1 MLMSDVSARES
12 VRLPEGQRAAVASPY
27 LRAATCRALL
37 TAFILALLI
46 AAWNKQ
52 AELVTLTSQIT
63 ESTPAIAA
71 VLVLFLMLGIGGAV
85 GRLTQA
91 ASLREHPSRLAQW
104 ARHLVFTRGEMLVVF
119 YFLAIVCSMP
129 GVGLFRTFMP
139 CLSVVQYFG
148 MPSNHL
154 AEMAQDIPW
163 QWAPNDPEVMR
174 VFWEGGDR
182 AVPTLGVEGVPLLGP
197 LLEGAFHFLAA
208 PAIIDWRH
216 WLVPFLVWSFYLSAY
231 FVTAFCLITLFRRH
245 WEEDERLSYPVS
257 SLAVEMIRPE
267 GSLLSGQSFFR
278 DPVVWTGFSL
288 AVIYNVTNAIKVW
301 NPSVPALGIHYP
313 LGQFFTESP
322 WDTMQ
327 GFAIFYKPELLGLGY
342 LVPMDVLF
350 SIWFFTVFMWIVRPV
365 AKIVGYQP
373 SGFPFMTNQ
382 GVGAFLLLGVY
393 FIWSAWGRLREV
405 ARKAFAGDQAVD
417 DSQEPLSYRFS
428 ALTVLL
434 GLAVI
439 FGMPIAFGVV
449 TWHAVMYFTI
459 MMLTLIVYCHNR
471 AEMGFPVVWGYPLYK
486 QRETMINLLGS
497 AAFMPGGSTKSLTL
511 LSMFGWLQRTVNQA
525 ITSTGVEGYVAA
537 SKLGESRRVLAKVV
551 IGALVFGLVLAFLVN
566 LSAYYE
572 YGGLVLS
579 SAGGNEG
586 GQMTQEVLGQF
597 TPISQWV
604 DTPEG
609 PNRLKTGYTVFGAV
623 MALAMVIGRRAWV
636 RFPFHPGGY
645 ALALCHEGPYMWFA
659 AFLIW
664 GVKWATLHL
673 GGVKA
678 YRRIAP
684 GFLAFTL
691 GHFFSVGV
699 WSLIGL
705 YAGEFVRRYT
715 VWFI

>member
-1 MLMSDVSARES
+1 MS
-12 VRLPEGQRAAVASPY
+12 PVAGPSYP
-27 LRAATCRALL
+27 AATFRALL
-37 TAFILALLI
+37 TALILSLFI

-71 VLVLFLMLGIGGAV
+71 VLVLFVMLGLGGALNRFAQKA
-85 GRLTQA
+85 GGHT
-91 ASLREHPSRLAQW
+91 RLAAL
-104 ARHLVFTRGEMLVVF
+104 ARRLVFTRGEMLVVF
-119 YFLAIVCSMP
+119 YFLAIVSAMP

-154 AEMAQDIPW
+154 EEMARDIPW

-182 AVPTLGVEGVPLLGP
+182 AVPALGLEGLPVLGP
-197 LLEGAFHFLAA
+197 LLEGVFHFLAA
-208 PAIIDWRH
+208 PGLIAWRQ
-216 WLVPFLVWSFYLSAY
+216 WLVPFLLWSFYLSAY

-245 WEEDERLSYPVS
+245 WEEDERLGYPVA

-288 AVIYNVTNAIKVW
+288 AVIYNITNALKVF

-313 LGQFFTESP
+313 LGQFFTEAP
-322 WDTMQ
+322 WDTMA

-350 SIWFFTVFMWIVRPV
+350 SIWFFTVLMWIVRPF
-365 AKIVGYQP
+365 AKVVGYQP

-382 GVGAFLLLGVY
+382 GVGAFILLGGY
-393 FIWSAWGRLREV
+393 LIWSAWGRLREV
-405 ARKAFAGDQAVD
+405 GRKAFAGDPAVD
-417 DSQEPLSYRFS
+417 DRSEPLSYRFS

-434 GLAVI
+434 GLLVI
-439 FGMPIAFGVV
+439 FGLPIAFGVV
-449 TWHAVMYFTI
+449 PWQAVMYFGI
-459 MMLTLIVYCHNR
+459 MVLTLIVYCHNR

-486 QRETMINLLGS
+486 QRETMLSFLGS
-497 AAFMPGGSTKSLTL
+497 RPFMPGGSTKSLTL
-511 LSMFGWLQRTVNQA
+511 LTMFGWLQRTVNQA
-525 ITSTGVEGYVAA
+525 ITSTGVEGYIAA
-537 SKLGESRRVLAKVV
+537 DKLGESRRVLAKVV
-551 IGALVFGLVLAFLVN
+551 LGALVYGLVLAFLVN

-597 TPISQWV
+597 TPISQWL

-609 PNRLKTGYTVFGAV
+609 PHRLKTGYTIFGAL
-623 MALAMVIGRRAWV
+623 MALGMVLGRRAWV
-636 RFPFHPGGY
+636 RFPFHAGGY

-664 GVKWATLHL
+664 GVKWTTLHL

-678 YRRIAP
+678 YRRLAP

-691 GHFFSVGV
+691 GHFVSVGI

-705 YAGEFVRRYT
+705 YAGEFVSRYT
-715 VWFI
+715 VWFL

>member
-1 MLMSDVSARES
+1 LPTVAARRDSA
-12 VRLPEGQRAAVASPY
+12 ASYP
-27 LRAATCRALL
+27 AATFRALL
-37 TAFILALLI
+37 LAVVLALFI

-71 VLVLFLMLGIGGAV
+71 VMALFVVLGIGGLLNHFVARNSAS
-85 GRLTQA
+85 GAAPRLTA
-91 ASLREHPSRLAQW
+91 W
-104 ARHLVFTRGEMLVVF
+104 ARRLVFTRGETLVVF

-129 GVGLFRTFMP
+129 GVGFFRTFMP
-139 CLSVVQYFG
+139 CLSVTQYFG

-154 AEMAQDIPW
+154 QEMARDIPR

-182 AVPTLGVEGVPLLGP
+182 TVPSLGVEHVPLVGP
-197 LLEGAFHFLAA
+197 ALEGAFHFLAA
-208 PAIIDWRH
+208 PTIIDWRH
-216 WLVPFLVWSFYLSAY
+216 WLVPFLVWSFYLSVY

-245 WEEDERLSYPVS
+245 WEEDERLSFPVA

-267 GSLLSGQSFFR
+267 GSLLSGHSFFR

-288 AVIYNVTNAIKVW
+288 AVLYNFTNALKVF
-301 NPSVPALGIHYP
+301 NPSVPALGISYH

-322 WDTMQ
+322 WNTMS
-327 GFAIFYKPELLGLGY
+327 GFQIFYKPEILGLGY

-350 SIWFFTVFMWIVRPV
+350 SIWFFTVAMWVVRPF
-365 AKIVGYQP
+365 AKIAGYEP

-382 GVGAFLLLGVY
+382 GMGAFVLLGLY
-393 FIWSAWGRLREV
+393 FLWSARVRLAEV
-405 ARKAFAGDQAVD
+405 VRTTLGGGAAVD
-417 DSQEPLSYRFS
+417 DRDEPLSYRFS
-428 ALTVLL
+428 LITTAL
-434 GLAVI
+434 GLIVI
-439 FGMPIAFGVV
+439 FGMPIAFGVMP
-449 TWHAVMYFTI
+449 WAAVLYFGI
-459 MMLTLIVYCHNR
+459 MMLVLIVYCHNR

-486 QRETMINLLGS
+486 ERETMINFLGS
-497 AAFMPGGSTKSLTL
+497 QAFIAGGETKSMTL
-511 LSMFGWLQRTVNQA
+511 LTMFSWLQRTVNQA

-537 SKLGESRRVLAKVV
+537 HKLGESRRVLAKV
-551 IGALVFGLVLAFLVN
+551 IIAALVFGLVLAFLVN

-586 GQMTQEVLGQF
+586 GQMTEEVLGQF
-597 TPISQWV
+597 TPISQWL
-604 DTPEG
+604 DRPEA
-609 PNRLKTGYTVFGAV
+609 PDRLKMGYTILGSVL
-623 MALAMVIGRRAWV
+623 ALGLIVGRRAWV

-645 ALALCHEGPYMWFA
+645 ALALCHEGPYMWFP

-664 GVKWATLHL
+664 LVKWSTLHL

-678 YRRIAP
+678 YRRVAP

-715 VWFI
+715 VWFL